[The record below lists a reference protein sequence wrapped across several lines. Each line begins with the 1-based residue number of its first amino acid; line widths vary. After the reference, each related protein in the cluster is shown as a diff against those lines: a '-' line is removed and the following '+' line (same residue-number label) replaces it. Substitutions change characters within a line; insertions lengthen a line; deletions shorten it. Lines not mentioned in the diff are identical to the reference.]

1 MNHNQIYYKNQFLLS
16 VLLLSILFLLFI
28 PIGLFSGGD
37 VNYLMLLGYMLLIN
51 TPFIIMSIYYGIN
64 YKYYKKVELKYI
76 QKVKLEKTYPGMR
89 YCSGFIVNMNIDGKI
104 YKKETKAIYT
114 AGFNLFHLGLDEYIG
129 EIVTIGYDENKDNVV
144 IICEEV

>member
-16 VLLLSILFLLFI
+16 IILLSILFLLVI
-28 PIGLFSGGD
+28 PISVFSGGD
-37 VNYLMLLGYMLLIN
+37 AINSVLFGYMFLIN
-51 TPFIIMSIYYGIN
+51 TPFIIMSIYYGVN

-76 QKVKLEKTYPGMR
+76 QKVKLEKIYPGMR

-129 EIVTIGYDENKDNVV
+129 EIVTIGYDEKKDLAV
-144 IICEEV
+144 IICEDF

>member
-1 MNHNQIYYKNQFLLS
+1 MNKR
-16 VLLLSILFLLFI
+16 
-28 PIGLFSGGD
+28 
-37 VNYLMLLGYMLLIN
+37 
-51 TPFIIMSIYYGIN
+51 
-64 YKYYKKVELKYI
+64 KKHL
-76 QKVKLEKTYPGMR
+76 
-89 YCSGFIVNMNIDGKI
+89 KI